1 MEGKQDGGREGEL
14 IPNLGNG
21 EVNKKYRTRGGEVHL
36 DIFIILLDIG
46 FFPSILAE
54 PNKRINNDIF
64 LLKEFPRFFVLKGP
78 STIFL
83 SLFKEKRES

>member
-1 MEGKQDGGREGEL
+1 MEKL
-14 IPNLGNG
+14 IKNIGPG
-21 EVNKKYRTRGGEVHL
+21 GGEVHL

-46 FFPSILAE
+46 FFPSILAD
-54 PNKRINNDIF
+54 PNERINNDIF
-64 LLKEFPRFFVLKGP
+64 LLKEFPRFLVLKGP